1 VASWNFHTFKSVQVV
16 AKAVKERR
24 SEEGVEKVGKQPQS
38 GRAASRTLV
47 QKWTRAEQRGA
58 LLSTPGPVHLI
69 KKIDQR
75 SRGSQ
80 CAAIAFLTSPNL
92 RR

>member
-1 VASWNFHTFKSVQVV
+1 LIPLRFPRVHYSGRIEAKFWDQREHLVASWNFHTFKSVQVV

-24 SEEGVEKVGKQPQS
+24 SEEGVKKVGKQPQT

-58 LLSTPGPVHLI
+58 HS
-69 KKIDQR
+69 
-75 SRGSQ
+75 
-80 CAAIAFLTSPNL
+80 
-92 RR
+92 